1 MSVYEGDVILLE
13 QLKAGQAAAFA
24 TFYEKYRRYLM
35 IVAISLMDDEMEG
48 QDVVQEF
55 FIDFWERKL
64 YMKIDPR
71 QSKCEATAIKNY
83 VHKVVYNRCMD
94 KLKERRVKQNKIAH
108 MPVQE
113 EACAPEIRM
122 EAEQWQ
128 HQLSWSLN
136 TAIAKIPPLSARV
149 FELSYVQHKSRLE
162 VALEMGVS
170 PHTVKNQLMR
180 AMKILRHHLKKG

>member
-1 MSVYEGDVILLE
+1 MSVYEGDIILLE
-13 QLKAGQAAAFA
+13 QLKAGQAVAFA
-24 TFYEKYRRYLM
+24 TFYKKYRRYLM
-35 IVAISLMDDEMEG
+35 IVAASLLEDEMEG

-55 FIDFWERKL
+55 FIDFWERQL

-71 QSKCEATAIKNY
+71 QSKNEATAIKNY

-94 KLKERRVKQNKIAH
+94 KLKERKTKQQKLAN

-113 EACAPEIRM
+113 EACAPEIRL

-128 HQLSWSLN
+128 HQLSWSLH

-149 FELSYVQHKSRLE
+149 FELSYIQNKSRLE